1 MIFNFVY
8 DRFID
13 DASPYPNLAP
23 LTDISQGTEQL
34 ELEWPRII
42 PVRLLDYCD
51 QHQYPYQLHTVD
63 SVYPAT
69 AWYPVGI
76 GWFDYSIDYFGLM
89 TDQVLDRLRARQL
102 RVLFY
107 YHEGDD
113 PTGESLRLNALCDL
127 HSVPHDCYRFV
138 SGNTAADSVDNFV
151 YFADHELFYWQCTR
165 SSAAVTAHENPRS
178 HRYTA
183 LVRRHQAWR
192 AMCLAW
198 MHQQGI
204 VDDRS
209 YWSYNGVGLA
219 GRDTDYFRDNPV
231 YLSKYY
237 PGLQQQPGLWEYA
250 HWFVTQCPWQSAD
263 QLSSDQHNSH
273 DILVEAHY
281 SDSYINIVLETLY
294 DAEQSSGAFLTEKTF
309 KPIRNGQPFVV
320 IGTPGSLATLRR
332 LGYRT
337 FDSVIDASY
346 DGLDNDSRWA
356 AIQQL
361 LTQLDHADL
370 HAVYQAC
377 LADIQHNQQLFLA
390 PKYNRIQE
398 LDDKLTH

>member
-1 MIFNFVY
+1 MSFNFVY

-42 PVRLLDYCD
+42 PVRLLDYCNT
-51 QHQYPYQLHTVD
+51 HGYPYQLHTVD
-63 SVYPAT
+63 SAYPVT

-76 GWFDYSIDYFGLM
+76 AWFDHELDYFSLM
-89 TDQVLDRLRARQL
+89 SPAVLERLGALEL

-113 PTGESLRLNALCDL
+113 PAGLGLRLQSLCQQHGL
-127 HSVPHDCYRFV
+127 PMDCYRLV
-138 SGNTAADSVDNFV
+138 TANTAADSVDNAV
-151 YFADHELFYWQCTR
+151 YFADHELFYWQC
-165 SSAAVTAHENPRS
+165 SHDSARLQPHTEPRT
-178 HRYTA
+178 HRFTA

-192 AMCLAW
+192 AAFVAW

-204 VDDRS
+204 VNDDS
-209 YWSYNGVGLA
+209 YWSYTGL
-219 GRDTDYFRDNPV
+219 GLEPRDIDYFRDNPV
-231 YLSKYY
+231 YLSRYY
-237 PGLQQQPGLWEYA
+237 PGLQQLPGLWEYT
-250 HWFVTQCPWQSAD
+250 HWFVTQSPWQLAD
-263 QLSSDQHNSH
+263 TLDTDAHNSH
-273 DILVEAHY
+273 NILVAEHY
-281 SDSYINIVLETLY
+281 TDSYINIVLETY
-294 DAEQSSGAFLTEKTF
+294 YAAEQSSGAFLTEKTF
-309 KPIRNGQPFVV
+309 KPIRNGQPFVIV
-320 IGTPGSLATLRR
+320 GCRASLAALRQ

-346 DGLDNDSRWA
+346 DGLDNDPRFYSL
-356 AIQQL
+356 QQL
-361 LTQLDHADL
+361 LRQLDHADL